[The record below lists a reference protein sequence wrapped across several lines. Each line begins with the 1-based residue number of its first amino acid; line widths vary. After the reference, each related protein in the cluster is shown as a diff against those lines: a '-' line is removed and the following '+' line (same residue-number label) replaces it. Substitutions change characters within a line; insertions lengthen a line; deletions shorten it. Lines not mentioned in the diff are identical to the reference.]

1 MTDLPSMR
9 SGGVT
14 VPPGG
19 AAGAVSAA
27 PPSDMVTLIV
37 GGQSLGGWQ
46 SIRVTRSLDQV
57 PGNFEIGLTER
68 FPGQAAAVV
77 VNPGDPCTLML
88 GSDVVIVGY
97 IDRYNPSFSA
107 RSHQVRIFGRSKC
120 EDLVDCSIS
129 PSALNGMTMTTT
141 SLQLL
146 AQELA
151 SPYGITVSS
160 LTGNNVP
167 VAAIGG
173 GPLTFSAILTETP
186 YEIIERVA
194 RYAGVLAYDGPD
206 GNLIL
211 ANVGTSTMASGF
223 QQGVNVE
230 AADVSFSMDERFQE
244 YLPVLMSFNM
254 FGSQGQGGVT
264 YAPAFDKGVPRFR
277 QLIVVSEQFAV
288 SQQFVQQRIQWEAAR
303 RAGRSQAVRLV
314 CDSWRDQAGTLWAPN
329 AFAPIN
335 LPALKLT
342 PKKPWIISEMTYHR
356 DDDGTHAELVLMPK
370 EAFTPEPVLLG
381 TGFFWDP
388 DDGPPPIGG
397 GGAAISND

>member
-1 MTDLPSMR
+1 
-9 SGGVT
+9 
-14 VPPGG
+14 
-19 AAGAVSAA
+19 
-27 PPSDMVTLIV
+27 
-37 GGQSLGGWQ
+37 
-46 SIRVTRSLDQV
+46 
-57 PGNFEIGLTER
+57 
-68 FPGQAAAVV
+68 
-77 VNPGDPCTLML
+77 
-88 GSDVVIVGY
+88 
-97 IDRYNPSFSA
+97 
-107 RSHQVRIFGRSKC
+107 
-120 EDLVDCSIS
+120 
-129 PSALNGMTMTTT
+129 MTMTTT

-146 AQELA
+146 AQRLA

-167 VAAIGG
+167 VSAIGG

-223 QQGVNVE
+223 QQGANVE
-230 AADVSFSMDERFQE
+230 SADVSFSMDQRYQK

-254 FGSQGQGGVT
+254 YGSQGQGGVT
-264 YAPAFDKGVPRFR
+264 YAPAFDKGVTRFR

-288 SQQFVQQRIQWEAAR
+288 SQQFLQQRTSWEVNR
-303 RAGRSQAVRLV
+303 RIGRSQAVRLV
-314 CDSWRDQAGTLWAPN
+314 CDSWRDQAGALWAPN

-342 PKKPWIISEMTYHR
+342 PKKPWIIGEVTYHR

-370 EAFTPEPVLLG
+370 EAFTPEPVLLNA
-381 TGFFWDP
+381 GFFWDP

-397 GGAAISND
+397 GGAALPDTIGQ